1 MQRGIGAWWGS
12 VLIAVASAGGA
23 EPFIPQDDA
32 VVLESLPAPL
42 FASRDEIARLRDRLA
57 ADPSDPEIAAS
68 AATRYMQLG
77 AETGDARFYG
87 YARAALGPWWQSDDP
102 PPNVLRL
109 RAKLNERNHEYDL
122 ALADLQRLVRR
133 EPRDVQ
139 AWIETANI
147 NRVQGNYKQALLACD
162 QLNAFAGPFAT
173 AIARLPVMAA
183 TGKADDA
190 YRRLGEL
197 LPEAKADYP
206 STTQWFTIMQ
216 AETAQALGRDDL
228 AEKHWRD
235 ARNRAPD
242 DKYVLRAYGE
252 FLLDHDRADEALA
265 LVAGRPN
272 DDGLLLCAALAA
284 QRLGR
289 DQDAARW
296 QAELVRRF
304 EEVRQRGDVPLGRFE
319 ARSVLLLEQDPPRA
333 LALALAN
340 WRVQK
345 EVHDTRTVLEAA
357 IAAHDPRQA
366 QPVLQFLAEN
376 GARHAALDPLVEQLR
391 RHK

>member
-1 MQRGIGAWWGS
+1 
-12 VLIAVASAGGA
+12 
-23 EPFIPQDDA
+23 
-32 VVLESLPAPL
+32 
-42 FASRDEIARLRDRLA
+42 
-57 ADPSDPEIAAS
+57 
-68 AATRYMQLG
+68 
-77 AETGDARFYG
+77 
-87 YARAALGPWWQSDDP
+87 
-102 PPNVLRL
+102 
-109 RAKLNERNHEYDL
+109 
-122 ALADLQRLVRR
+122 
-133 EPRDVQ
+133 
-139 AWIETANI
+139 
-147 NRVQGNYKQALLACD
+147 
-162 QLNAFAGPFAT
+162 
-173 AIARLPVMAA
+173 
-183 TGKADDA
+183 
-190 YRRLGEL
+190 
-197 LPEAKADYP
+197 
-206 STTQWFTIMQ
+206 
-216 AETAQALGRDDL
+216 
-228 AEKHWRD
+228 
-235 ARNRAPD
+235 
-242 DKYVLRAYGE
+242 
-252 FLLDHDRADEALA
+252 

-376 GARHAALDPLVEQLR
+376 GARHAALDPLVEQLG